1 MGVSGSIKGVVFA
14 ENQRVQGTVG
24 WDPRV
29 GLLLPMANTP
39 MVERILAGY
48 EHAGIRETLI
58 TAGRDTCEIAS
69 LCGNGGR
76 WNMALTFLDHPNA
89 RGPIESMKEVAA
101 FTEDAPFLATQ
112 GSVLLDGEAY
122 LRAVQSHS
130 DNGPCGISVWQSAKE
145 SPGNEYGR
153 DGVYL
158 LTPGVYDV
166 LYDGSEP
173 GVQICSF
180 EAALNKLTARGDTVL
195 NMALDQQ
202 PYAAL
207 TPESYLDS
215 NLRLLDLGGLEATT
229 PEIMADNFS
238 SPNLVLRPPVLV
250 DAAAELERC
259 RIGPGVCIG
268 PEVHIGHGAAIEHS
282 VIMSGADIGDGAS
295 ISHAVI
301 GSNASIENRALIHGR
316 AERVIVVR
324 SN

>member
-1 MGVSGSIKGVVFA
+1 MRVSGSLKGVVLDDDH
-14 ENQRVQGTVG
+14 RVPDTEG
-24 WDPRV
+24 WDLHT
-29 GLLLPMANTP
+29 GLLLPMANVP
-39 MVERILAGY
+39 MVERILEGY

-58 TAGRDTCEIAS
+58 AAGRDTHEIAS
-69 LCGNGGR
+69 LCGNGAR
-76 WNMALTFLDHPNA
+76 WNMALTFLGQPEA
-89 RGPIESMKEVAA
+89 CGSIESMKEVAA
-101 FTEDAPFLATQ
+101 FTEDAPFLTTQ
-112 GSVLLDGEAY
+112 GPVLLDGEAY

-130 DNGPCGISVWQSAKE
+130 ENDPRGIRMWQSASE
-145 SPGNEYGR
+145 APGSDDGC

-158 LTPGVYDV
+158 LTTDVYNV

-180 EAALNKLTARGDTVL
+180 DAALNKLTARGDTVL

-215 NLRLLDLGGLEATT
+215 NLRLLDLGDLEATT

-268 PEVHIGHGAAIEHS
+268 PEVHVGHGAAIEHS

-316 AERVIVVR
+316 ADRVIVVR

>member
-1 MGVSGSIKGVVFA
+1 MGATGSI
-14 ENQRVQGTVG
+14 
-24 WDPRV
+24 
-29 GLLLPMANTP
+29 
-39 MVERILAGY
+39 
-48 EHAGIRETLI
+48 
-58 TAGRDTCEIAS
+58 S
-69 LCGNGGR
+69 LRRTFTTSYTMGPNPVCR
-76 WNMALTFLDHPNA
+76 YALSTRP
-89 RGPIESMKEVAA
+89 
-101 FTEDAPFLATQ
+101 
-112 GSVLLDGEAY
+112 
-122 LRAVQSHS
+122 
-130 DNGPCGISVWQSAKE
+130 W
-145 SPGNEYGR
+145 
-153 DGVYL
+153 
-158 LTPGVYDV
+158 
-166 LYDGSEP
+166 
-173 GVQICSF
+173 
-180 EAALNKLTARGDTVL
+180 NKLTARGDTVL

-259 RIGPGVCIG
+259 RIGPAVCIG
-268 PEVHIGHGAAIEHS
+268 PEVHVGHGAAIEHS

-301 GSNASIENRALIHGR
+301 GRNASIENRALIHGR